1 MTPEIHAALRIG
13 GWMMPEVGEV
23 REGRVWTGSEWIS
36 LKSGSNDSSKA
47 EPPSDESTTT
57 PKNGTTV
64 GPAACPV
71 CKKDD
76 RLTRVSG
83 LVDSSTQATSG
94 SATTFAA
101 GISTGGIG
109 VGAGRTRLQATT
121 ETRLAERLKAPPLS
135 GGTRWKPILI
145 AFAFIVPAVLIITQD
160 GSKPLPIVLLAG
172 LLMLI
177 GGYFILAAKLED
189 WLPSRHQ
196 VSAWNEGHEQ
206 LRSAFYCERDDVVF
220 LPEAQTPLSPEELV
234 EQAFQPFA
242 EAPRRRFSP
251 W

>member
-1 MTPEIHAALRIG
+1 
-13 GWMMPEVGEV
+13 MPDAGEV
-23 REGRVWTGSEWIS
+23 REGRVWTGSEWIP
-36 LKSGSNDSSKA
+36 LKSGSSDPPMD
-47 EPPSDESTTT
+47 EPPSDERSAT
-57 PKNGTTV
+57 PKNSTTV
-64 GPAACPV
+64 GPAVCPV
-71 CKKDD
+71 CEKDD

-83 LVDSSTQATSG
+83 LVDSSTQSTSG
-94 SATTFAA
+94 SATTLAA

-145 AFAFIVPAVLIITQD
+145 AFAFIVPAVLIITRD
-160 GSKPLPIVLLAG
+160 GRQPLPLVLLAG
-172 LLMLI
+172 FLMLI
-177 GGYFILAAKLED
+177 GGYFILAAKMED
-189 WLPSRHQ
+189 WLPSRRQ

-206 LRSAFYCERDDVVF
+206 LRRAFYCERDDVVF
-220 LPEAQTPLSPEELV
+220 LPDAQVPLSAEELV
-234 EQAFQPFA
+234 EQVFQPFT